1 MLVTVLTTSTN
12 LPTVKTEAAAG
23 GGACGDMGV
32 LQSPVRWRLCLIT
45 MKHGERLSLKRTFA
59 KIEVFYF

>member
-45 MKHGERLSLKRTFA
+45 MKHGER
-59 KIEVFYF
+59 

>member
-45 MKHGERLSLKRTFA
+45 MKHGERLSLNEPSRKL
-59 KIEVFYF
+59 KIFKC